1 MDTVITWMGIAMIA
15 FGFFV
20 WSAGIVIF
28 FKLWIETTWWDK
40 MFSNLLAVP
49 LDDLF
54 PSNMSGLVPMFQ
66 EMIQHM
72 EKRIVW
78 FTRQGIMVTAVGLF
92 LLGAAINMIGVYMLY
107 W

>member
-20 WSAGIVIF
+20 WSAGIVVFI
-28 FKLWIETTWWDK
+28 KLWIEASWWHDK
-40 MFSNLLAVP
+40 FLNLLSVP
-49 LDDLF
+49 MDDMV
-54 PSNMSGLVPMFQ
+54 PEKMSGLMPMFQ
-66 EMIQHM
+66 EMAQHM

-78 FTRQGIMVTAVGLF
+78 FSRQAITVTAFGLF
-92 LLGAAINMIGVYMLY
+92 FMGVAINMIGVYMLY